1 MPHAWLLAGPQGVG
15 KRRFADA
22 AVRHI
27 LASAAGPPVDED
39 ILEVSDQH
47 PTARLIAAGSHMD
60 LRVLESEVR
69 ERTRDPGDGIR
80 RKTVAWG
87 QGVAVRVNLGGR
99 GKLK

>member
-60 LRVLESEVR
+60 LRVLERAVR
-69 ERTRDPGDGIR
+69 ERTGDLAAGIR
-80 RKTVAWG
+80 PADR
-87 QGVAVRVNLGGR
+87 RGGKECVSTGR
-99 GKLK
+99 YGGSP